1 MAKKGINEGFTYIAN
16 KAYSIA
22 KKRKEE
28 KAKTKI
34 IIPIIVNEVNTFY

>member
-1 MAKKGINEGFTYIAN
+1 MTKKGMNGGFNYIAN

>member
-1 MAKKGINEGFTYIAN
+1 MNGGLNYIAN

-22 KKRKEE
+22 EKRKEE

>member
-1 MAKKGINEGFTYIAN
+1 MTKKGINEGVTYIAN

-22 KKRKEE
+22 EKRKEE